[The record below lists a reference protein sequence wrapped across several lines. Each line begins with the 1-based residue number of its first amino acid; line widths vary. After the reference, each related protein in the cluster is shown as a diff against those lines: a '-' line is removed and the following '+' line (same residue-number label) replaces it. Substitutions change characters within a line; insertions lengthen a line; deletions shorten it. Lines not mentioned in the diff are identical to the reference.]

1 MNNVQLTGRITKDPE
16 IKYTPSGTAY
26 MGFVLAVNRRQ
37 KDANGN
43 LLADFITCK
52 VFGATAE
59 FISKYIKK
67 GYMLGIEGE
76 IQTGQFQA
84 QDGKTHYTTDV
95 MVRSCENLTPRD
107 ASATNPQPSATPQ
120 QPQSNGGLNYQPPSV
135 DNEDMPF

>member
-1 MNNVQLTGRITKDPE
+1 MNSVQLTGRITKDPE
-16 IKYTPSGTAY
+16 IKYTPSGMAY
-26 MGFVLAVNRRQ
+26 MGFILAVSRRQ

-43 LLADFITCK
+43 LQSDFITCK

-67 GYMLGIEGE
+67 GFMLGIEGE
-76 IQTGQFQA
+76 IQTGQYQA
-84 QDGKTHYTTDV
+84 SDGKTHYTTDV

-120 QPQSNGGLNYQPPSV
+120 PQSNGGYQQPQTV
-135 DNEDMPF
+135 DNDEMPF